1 MQPSFSACMPL
12 LIATDMTRQKTL
24 LSDGTYVNST
34 PYCHNANIHTHL
46 RAHTHRHTNTHT
58 HVHTHTDTHTCT
70 HTQTDRV
77 DLLYDESVP
86 ALNQTSQVALALF
99 TVRLSQDETERRGL
113 RDGTECSQEV
123 VCLSNDILA
132 SRGVITDEQSTIWN
146 GLPLTSSELHDPLGP
161 ASSSPSQTY
170 CPPPTTEAVCSLFS
184 RSTHRAA
191 AKT

>member
-1 MQPSFSACMPL
+1 MSQC
-12 LIATDMTRQKTL
+12 K
-24 LSDGTYVNST
+24 
-34 PYCHNANIHTHL
+34 HTHPPTCTHTQTHK
-46 RAHTHRHTNTHT
+46 HTHTRA
-58 HVHTHTDTHTCT
+58 HTHTDTHTCT

-170 CPPPTTEAVCSLFS
+170 CPPLPPQKQFATCSHAVHIGLQPRRDGSQPVAVL
-184 RSTHRAA
+184 RRDET
-191 AKT
+191 

>member
-1 MQPSFSACMPL
+1 MVP
-12 LIATDMTRQKTL
+12 T
-24 LSDGTYVNST
+24 ST
-34 PYCHNANIHTHL
+34 P
-46 RAHTHRHTNTHT
+46 RHIVTMQTYT
-58 HVHTHTDTHTCT
+58 PTYVHTHTDTDTQTHTHTCTHTHRHTHTCT

-146 GLPLTSSELHDPLGP
+146 GFPLTSSELHDPLGP